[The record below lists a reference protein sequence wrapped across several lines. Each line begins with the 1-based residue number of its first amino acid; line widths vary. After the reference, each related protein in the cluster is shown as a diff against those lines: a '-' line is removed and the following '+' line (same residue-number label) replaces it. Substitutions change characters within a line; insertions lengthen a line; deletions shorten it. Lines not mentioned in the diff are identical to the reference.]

1 MSTAFSVPPAPTST
15 QSSTSGD
22 GGDAGG
28 GISGF
33 TTMNMVYILV
43 LVGVLVVVST
53 LVASCVSRRIYINRR
68 RRMLGLPPLGEVPP
82 RPRRQ
87 AEEKL
92 PPKPVLY
99 DLYLDE
105 KQKLAGT
112 WDAEKGNWDGL
123 VPLSANYI
131 PSPSSSSPSSKDTAE
146 DPSPEVAA
154 APLAIQPGPSAA
166 AGLIA
171 LIPRRTRILRPR
183 DAPASVAAESPADI
197 EMQPRELNVST
208 PGMEPLVRVACV
220 IAMPAE
226 EPSSQTTA
234 HAHSHRTGDE
244 DDEGELP
251 WFELGL
257 VDVEMRGGADG
268 GEGRGEAAGAS
279 ASAVAAR

>member
-28 GISGF
+28 GIGGF

-53 LVASCVSRRIYINRR
+53 LIASCVSRRIYINRR

-123 VPLSANYI
+123 LPLSANYI
-131 PSPSSSSPSSKDTAE
+131 PPPSSSSPSSKDTAPLE
-146 DPSPEVAA
+146 DAA
-154 APLAIQPGPSAA
+154 VAPLAIQPGPSAA

-183 DAPASVAAESPADI
+183 DASASVAAEPPADI
-197 EMQPRELNVST
+197 EMQPRELNVPT
-208 PGMEPLVRVACV
+208 LGMEPLVRVACV

-234 HAHSHRTGDE
+234 HSHSHRPGDE

-257 VDVEMRGGADG
+257 VDVEMRGGVDG
-268 GEGRGEAAGAS
+268 GEGRGEAAS
-279 ASAVAAR
+279 AAAAR